1 MVKRRF
7 SFLGWNR
14 VRITLQLHK
23 AIHELVWGKAVT
35 LKQNS
40 PAFIKAKAPAILCFL
55 LNPLGNYCAH
65 LAKASH
71 DIPSHRAEPARTPS
85 SAAWGLFCAVSHSL
99 LLATS
104 AASIV
109 PEQPF
114 WLLVSCWPCPML
126 KQARKNR
133 VDVADHNLWPKG
145 NVFNVKMINV
155 LIGDKYKNRFS
166 ASTLPESS
174 CSGTKQGLTWARDN

>member
-7 SFLGWNR
+7 SILGWNR
-14 VRITLQLHK
+14 VSVMLQLQK

-40 PAFIKAKAPAILCFL
+40 PAFIRAETPAILCFL

-71 DIPSHRAEPARTPS
+71 DIPSHRVEHARTQS
-85 SAAWGLFCAVSHSL
+85 STAWGLFYAVSHSL

-104 AASIV
+104 AVSTV
-109 PEQPF
+109 PEQPL
-114 WLLVSCWPCPML
+114 WQLVSHWPCPVL

-133 VDVADHNLWPKG
+133 GDVADHNLWPKG
-145 NVFNVKMINV
+145 KVFRVKMIDL
-155 LIGDKYKNRFS
+155 LIGDKNCFS
-166 ASTLPESS
+166 ASKLPGSS
-174 CSGTKQGLTWARDN
+174 YSGVK

>member
-14 VRITLQLHK
+14 VSIMLQLPK
-23 AIHELVWGKAVT
+23 VIYELAWGNTVT

-40 PAFIKAKAPAILCFL
+40 PAFIKAKAPVILCFL
-55 LNPLGNYCAH
+55 LNPLGNYWAH

-71 DIPSHRAEPARTPS
+71 DIPSHRTEHAKTPS

-104 AASIV
+104 AAPFV
-109 PEQPF
+109 PKQPF
-114 WLLVSCWPCPML
+114 WLLVSSHRPCPTL
-126 KQARKNR
+126 KQVGRNR
-133 VDVADHNLWPKG
+133 EGVADHNLWPKG
-145 NVFNVKMINV
+145 NIFNGKMIHP
-155 LIGDKYKNRFS
+155 LIGDKDKSHFLP
-166 ASTLPESS
+166 ASF
-174 CSGTKQGLTWARDN
+174 

>member
-14 VRITLQLHK
+14 VSIMLQLQK
-23 AIHELVWGKAVT
+23 AMHELAWGKAVT

-40 PAFIKAKAPAILCFL
+40 PAFVKAEAPAILCFL
-55 LNPLGNYCAH
+55 LNPLGNYCAY

-71 DIPSHRAEPARTPS
+71 DIPSHRAERARTPS
-85 SAAWGLFCAVSHSL
+85 STAWGLFCAVSHSL

-114 WLLVSCWPCPML
+114 WLLVSCRPLPNAEASEKEQWMVQT
-126 KQARKNR
+126 KTFGQK
-133 VDVADHNLWPKG
+133 V
-145 NVFNVKMINV
+145 M
-155 LIGDKYKNRFS
+155 FS
-166 ASTLPESS
+166 MWIW
-174 CSGTKQGLTWARDN
+174 LTS

>member
-14 VRITLQLHK
+14 VSVMLQLQK
-23 AIHELVWGKAVT
+23 AIHELAWGKAVT

-40 PAFIKAKAPAILCFL
+40 PAFIKAEAPAILCFL
-55 LNPLGNYCAH
+55 LNPLSNYCAH

-71 DIPSHRAEPARTPS
+71 DIPRHRAERARTPS

-99 LLATS
+99 LLA
-104 AASIV
+104 AAATSIV

-114 WLLVSCWPCPML
+114 WLPGSRWPCPTL
-126 KQARKNR
+126 KQAGKSSG
-133 VDVADHNLWPKG
+133 DAADHNCGQK
-145 NVFNVKMINV
+145 VM
-155 LIGDKYKNRFS
+155 FS
-166 ASTLPESS
+166 RWRWSISY
-174 CSGTKQGLTWARDN
+174 

>member
-7 SFLGWNR
+7 NFLGWNR
-14 VRITLQLHK
+14 VSVMLQLQK
-23 AIHELVWGKAVT
+23 AVHELAWGKAVT
-35 LKQNS
+35 LKLNS

-71 DIPSHRAEPARTPS
+71 DIPSHSAEHARTPS

-114 WLLVSCWPCPML
+114 WLLVSRRPCPML
-126 KQARKNR
+126 KQARKNW
-133 VDVADHNLWPKG
+133 VDVAAHNLWPKG
-145 NVFNVKMINV
+145 SAFNVKMIN
-155 LIGDKYKNRFS
+155 RCQ
-166 ASTLPESS
+166 E
-174 CSGTKQGLTWARDN
+174 